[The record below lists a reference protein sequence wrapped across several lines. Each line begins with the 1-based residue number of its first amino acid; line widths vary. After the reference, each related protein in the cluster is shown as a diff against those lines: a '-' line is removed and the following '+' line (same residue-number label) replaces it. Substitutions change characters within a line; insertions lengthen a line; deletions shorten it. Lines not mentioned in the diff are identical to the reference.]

1 MQNIDILSTKN
12 RKSDLSD
19 LSAFQSST
27 QKSFLHDLSLP
38 KINIIVNSFEPKLQN
53 LIKADGDQ
61 TDINPETERIS
72 KQQTQRQDMLNN
84 QILKGKKIHK
94 ITFRDQITGQSLQQ
108 IKYFQKEPQE
118 DLDECC
124 PCNIF

>member
-1 MQNIDILSTKN
+1 MQNIDIFSTRN
-12 RKSDLSD
+12 RKSEVSD
-19 LSAFQSST
+19 VSALQAST
-27 QKSFLHDLSLP
+27 HKTTLLELSLP
-38 KINIIVNSFEPKLQN
+38 KINIIVHSFEPKLKN

-72 KQQTQRQDMLNN
+72 KRQNQRSDMFKNE
-84 QILKGKKIHK
+84 IIKGQKTHR
-94 ITFRDQITGQSLQQ
+94 ITFRDQIDGQSLYQ
-108 IKYFQKEPQE
+108 IKYFHKEPQE

>member
-1 MQNIDILSTKN
+1 MQNIDIYSTRN
-12 RKSDLSD
+12 RKSEVSD
-19 LSAFQSST
+19 VSALQAST
-27 QKSFLHDLSLP
+27 HKTMLLELSLP
-38 KINIIVNSFEPKLQN
+38 KINIIVHSFEPKLKN

-72 KQQTQRQDMLNN
+72 KRQNHRLDMFKNE
-84 QILKGKKIHK
+84 IVKGQKTHR
-94 ITFRDQITGQSLQQ
+94 ITFRDQIDGQSLQQ
-108 IKYFQKEPQE
+108 IKYFHKEPQE